1 MFMKYILN
9 FFRNFF
15 LLFFDTEEL
24 IAIIV
29 KRIPKDKFLDA
40 LRDFVEEEKKAK
52 IGQIMQSIS
61 AQKFFMEKVESY
73 EKMLDKEQKNEG
85 DFVVIW
91 DFTSASYV
99 NKIADNQYEQ
109 VEPLCFLS
117 DEEKDNFGKLMVYDI
132 EYSGTMQL
140 NENIN
145 LVQDLILSS
154 VKDNKLVAVNAL
166 HTRLV

>member
-1 MFMKYILN
+1 MKYLKN

-29 KRIPKDKFLDA
+29 KRIPKEKFLET
-40 LRDFVEEEKKAK
+40 LKEFIEEEKKAK

-73 EKMLDKEQKNEG
+73 DKMLDTQIKNEG
-85 DFVVIW
+85 DFVTIW

-99 NKIADNQYEQ
+99 IKTEDNQYEQ
-109 VEPLCFLS
+109 VEPLCYLS
-117 DEEKDNFGKLMVYDI
+117 NEEKEDFGKLMVYDI
-132 EYSGTMQL
+132 EYRGSMQL

-145 LVQDLILSS
+145 LLQDLILSS
-154 VKDNKLVAVNAL
+154 VKDNKLIAINSL
-166 HTRLV
+166 HTRIV

>member
-1 MFMKYILN
+1 MRYLKN

-24 IAIIV
+24 IGIIV
-29 KRIPKDKFLDA
+29 SRIPKQKFLES
-40 LRDFVEEEKKAK
+40 LKDFVEEEKRAK
-52 IGQIMQSIS
+52 LGQIMQSIS

-73 EKMLDKEQKNEG
+73 EKLLDKEQKNEG

-109 VEPLCFLS
+109 IEPLCYLS
-117 DEEKDNFGKLMVYDI
+117 EEEKENFGKLMVYDI
-132 EYSGTMQL
+132 EYNGTFQL

-154 VKDNKLVAVNAL
+154 VKDNKLVAINAL

>member
-1 MFMKYILN
+1 MRYLLN

-29 KRIPKDKFLDA
+29 KRIPKENFLEA
-40 LRDFVEEEKKAK
+40 LREFVQEEKKAK
-52 IGQIMQSIS
+52 IGQIMHSIS

-73 EKMLDKEQKNEG
+73 DKMLDTDIKNEG
-85 DFVVIW
+85 DFVIIW

-99 NKIADNQYEQ
+99 TKTEDNQYEQ
-109 VEPLCFLS
+109 VEPLCHIS
-117 DEEKDNFGKLMVYDI
+117 YEDKDNFGKLMVYDI
-132 EYSGTMQL
+132 EYSGIMQL
-140 NENIN
+140 NENIS

-154 VKDNKLVAVNAL
+154 VKDNRLVAINAL

>member
-1 MFMKYILN
+1 MKYLRN
-9 FFRNFF
+9 FIRNFF

-29 KRIPKDKFLDA
+29 KRIPKERFLEA
-40 LRDFVEEEKKAK
+40 LREFVQEEKKAK
-52 IGQIMQSIS
+52 IGQIIQSIS

-73 EKMLDKEQKNEG
+73 EKLLDNEQKNEG

-99 NKIADNQYEQ
+99 IKTEDNKYEQ
-109 VEPLCFLS
+109 VEPLCYLS
-117 DEEKDNFGKLMVYDI
+117 DEDKDNFGKLMVYDI
-132 EYSGTMQL
+132 EYSGNMQL
-140 NENIN
+140 NENIS

-154 VKDNKLVAVNAL
+154 IKDNKLVAVNAL

>member
-1 MFMKYILN
+1 MKYIKN

-15 LLFFDTEEL
+15 LLFLDTEEL
-24 IAIIV
+24 ISIFV
-29 KRIPKDKFLDA
+29 SRIPKEKFLST
-40 LRDFVEEEKKAK
+40 LKEFVEEEKKAK

-73 EKMLDKEQKNEG
+73 EKMLDIDKKNEG
-85 DFVVIW
+85 DFVTIW

-99 NKIADNQYEQ
+99 NKLSDNTYEQ
-109 VEPLCFLS
+109 IEPLCYLS

-132 EYSGTMQL
+132 EYRGTLQL
-140 NENIN
+140 NENLG

-154 VKDNKLVAVNAL
+154 VKDNRLIAINSL
-166 HTRLV
+166 HTRII